1 MTEGGDLDKLGRG
14 TVWRGELPVCLHQ
27 NHVFAVRPQQ
37 DVLDSEYLAFMTQ
50 SLHGRCYFES
60 TGSRTTNLASTN
72 SSKILSFP
80 IPLPAMSEQKEI
92 VRRIDS
98 NLTTIQQAVAK
109 VTRQVELLKE
119 RRQAL
124 ITAAV
129 TGQFDVSTA
138 SGRNVT
144 DGIGA

>member
-1 MTEGGDLDKLGRG
+1 M
-14 TVWRGELPVCLHQ
+14 
-27 NHVFAVRPQQ
+27 
-37 DVLDSEYLAFMTQ
+37 MTQ
-50 SLHGRCYFES
+50 TVHGRCYFES
-60 TGSRTTNLASTN
+60 TGTKTTNLASTN

-80 IPLPAMSEQKEI
+80 IPLPPIEKQRAL
-92 VRRIDS
+92 VRKV
-98 NLTTIQQAVAK
+98 QASLEATAALR
-109 VTRQVELLKE
+109 TRLSRQIELMAE

-144 DGIGA
+144 EGLPA